1 MVKIEGKRGVY
12 RFRPLL
18 VSRGIVVNQITI
30 MEEYCFR
37 PLLVSR
43 GIVDEKALR
52 TFIRRSFRPLLVS
65 RGIVER

>member
-43 GIVDEKALR
+43 GIVGCIYTYIMD
-52 TFIRRSFRPLLVS
+52 TVVS
-65 RGIVER
+65 DPY

>member
-1 MVKIEGKRGVY
+1 MFYAVWD
-12 RFRPLL
+12 
-18 VSRGIVVNQITI
+18 
-30 MEEYCFR
+30 EENGGFR